1 MPEQTTDKKLMIR
14 PVDLP
19 IYGFPEEQES
29 KAVVEHSET
38 YQAALGAVGE
48 ARLLVQA
55 GWGQLS
61 GAKETVDHVVNT
73 GIAHTAGMD
82 PILLF
87 QTRSSLL
94 ASCNQSMGSTSSFA
108 IKKAGLTLPTN

>member
-1 MPEQTTDKKLMIR
+1 MPEHTTDKKLMIR

-55 GWGQLS
+55 GL
-61 GAKETVDHVVNT
+61 GATERCQGDC
-73 GIAHTAGMD
+73 G
-82 PILLF
+82 
-87 QTRSSLL
+87 
-94 ASCNQSMGSTSSFA
+94 SCRQHWDRPHCRYGPHSFIPNQIQSFG
-108 IKKAGLTLPTN
+108 KL